1 MGDELMKCRNFIYCL
16 QPRRLVDEMPQFH
29 LGPGPEED
37 EPPRGPDRV
46 MKTANF
52 IYSAAQPWAPRAVH
66 DPALCAPEPGSHE
79 GGGGSHAAKAE
90 GGSRP
95 AIREAVG
102 SDLTGL
108 HHIFHAGENLVP
120 RVTWTP

>member
-1 MGDELMKCRNFIYCL
+1 
-16 QPRRLVDEMPQFH
+16 MPQFH

-52 IYSAAQPWAPRAVH
+52 IYSPAQLGHRELSMTQRYAHLR
-66 DPALCAPEPGSHE
+66 LGSHE

-102 SDLTGL
+102 SDLGQLHHAGL
-108 HHIFHAGENLVP
+108 HKYWNFTVSL
-120 RVTWTP
+120 